1 MGDRNTTYFQKH
13 AEARKQFKVVQEIQ
27 DQGHVITRF
36 DKIKEEATKHF
47 SSIYIEDCTTHPREI
62 SDSMDLVP
70 TLLQRTDNINLCKP
84 IMLEELK
91 AVVEDM
97 EEDKALGLDGFS
109 ARFITSCWDI
119 IHKDLFK
126 MVLKSQNCN
135 KIRGSTNS
143 AFVALN
149 PKEKDATTFDRFRPI
164 SLCNIGYKII
174 TKIMAIRIKGILHK
188 IIPVNQGAFIEGR
201 KIWDNIILVQEAI
214 HSCL

>member
-1 MGDRNTTYFQKH
+1 
-13 AEARKQFKVVQEIQ
+13 
-27 DQGHVITRF
+27 
-36 DKIKEEATKHF
+36 
-47 SSIYIEDCTTHPREI
+47 
-62 SDSMDLVP
+62 
-70 TLLQRTDNINLCKP
+70 
-84 IMLEELK
+84 ML

-97 EEDKALGLDGFS
+97 EEHKAPGLYGFS
-109 ARFITSCWDI
+109 ARFINSCWDI

-126 MVLKSQNCN
+126 MVLKSQNSN

-143 AFVALN
+143 AFLALN
-149 PKEKDATTFDRFRPI
+149 PKKKDATTFDRFRPI

-188 IIPVNQGAFIEGR
+188 IIPVNQGAFIEGQ